1 MALTQF
7 TNLDFDQ
14 IKTSIRDYLR
24 TNSNFTDYDFEGS
37 NFSVLINALA
47 YNTYINSYNA
57 NAIVSEVFLDSA
69 TLREN
74 VVSRAKEIGYLPRS
88 RTSARANISFFVDT
102 SNLTSNPL
110 TITLKKGSVCVS
122 STSFNSTNY
131 SFCILDDIT
140 VPVIDGIASFD
151 NITVYEGNFITE
163 NYTYNDSQK
172 FILSN
177 IGIDTSLLSITVR
190 DSVSSTFSQK
200 YNLSKNIFGV
210 DETSKVFFIQEI
222 NDELYEI
229 FFGDGVFGK
238 KLENGNYVE
247 ATYITCSGEEVNG
260 ASGFSFTGRLFDN
273 NGRIVVNDISR
284 VTVDTAA
291 FGGKSIET
299 IDSIKKYAPRVYA
312 SQNRAVT
319 SSDYETIVSQIY
331 PEVES
336 ISAFGGENLTPPQ
349 YGKVFI
355 SIKPINGPYVSNL
368 VKDNIKTALRKYAV
382 AGIVPEIIDLKYLYV
397 EFDSYVYYNPNFTVS
412 PEALRTSISD
422 NVTTYSKSKELN
434 KYGARFK
441 YSKFINLID
450 ETSEAITSNITTI
463 KIRRDLKVEQNKITN
478 YEICFGN
485 QFHIENCDGFNIRSS
500 GFYVSGISGVVYLAD
515 QPLSDSIG
523 NIFLFTTSDGESY
536 TIIKNNAGKIDYTK
550 GEIILYSINITDTV
564 KSYGFD
570 KIIEI
575 SAVPFSN
582 DVIGLQDLYLQL
594 DVSKSSINMVID
606 NISSGA
612 DISGSNY
619 IKSSSYSNNK
629 IIRK

>member
-1 MALTQF
+1 MTLTQF

-37 NFSVLINALA
+37 NFSVLINTLA

-102 SNLTSNPL
+102 SNLTTNPL

-151 NITVYEGNFITE
+151 NITVYEGNFVTE

-177 IGIDTSLLSITVR
+177 IGIDTSLLSVTVR
-190 DSVSSTFSQK
+190 DSVSSSFSQK

-210 DETSKVFFIQEI
+210 DEISKVFFIQEI

-247 ATYITCSGEEVNG
+247 ATYITCSGENANG

-284 VTVDTAA
+284 ITVDTAA

-368 VKDNIKTALRKYAV
+368 VKDNIKSALRKYAV
-382 AGIVPEIIDLKYLYV
+382 AGIVPEIIDLKYLYI

-570 KIIEI
+570 KIVEI

-629 IIRK
+629 IIRR